1 MTTSFTRR
9 RYFVVDVFTDAPL
22 MGNPVAVVV
31 DAEGLDTQTMQRI
44 ARWTNL
50 SETTFCFTPTATDAD
65 YRLRIFTPRAELPF
79 AGHPTLG
86 SVHALR
92 AVGKLAGRQRVV
104 QQCQAGLIPI
114 QQDGERYFFRLPE
127 PRQRVLSAEHCGRL
141 ERALG
146 VALEGPIPQLIDVGP
161 RWIIAR
167 MRSREQLREMTPD
180 LGLLERLEVELDAT
194 GVTLFAS
201 DFASSAN
208 DIEVRSFAP
217 SQGVP
222 EDPVCGSGNGAV
234 AVFRRDVE
242 WSQSLVGY
250 RASQGHSVGRDGHIE
265 VRYDGST
272 EIWIGGQSVITT
284 DGFLNCD

>member
-1 MTTSFTRR
+1 
-9 RYFVVDVFTDAPL
+9 
-22 MGNPVAVVV
+22 
-31 DAEGLDTQTMQRI
+31 
-44 ARWTNL
+44 
-50 SETTFCFTPTATDAD
+50 
-65 YRLRIFTPRAELPF
+65 
-79 AGHPTLG
+79 
-86 SVHALR
+86 
-92 AVGKLAGRQRVV
+92 
-104 QQCQAGLIPI
+104 
-114 QQDGERYFFRLPE
+114 
-127 PRQRVLSAEHCGRL
+127 
-141 ERALG
+141 
-146 VALEGPIPQLIDVGP
+146 
-161 RWIIAR
+161 
-167 MRSREQLREMTPD
+167 MTPD